1 MTPLGEILVAR
12 GDCSPERIA
21 EALDDQLVYDGRLG
35 TNLIE
40 VGAVTEERL
49 ARALSEQQG
58 VPATWGEIPVDHRAL
73 AFVPPSTARACQAV
87 PLHLERRYL
96 DVLVTEVRDPTRLD
110 ELAFALGKQVRPVL
124 VPEARLWQLMQRYY
138 GVPSPHRRA
147 RVRPRT
153 GGGVLASHQELL
165 AELQGPVGPPSR
177 AEPVRPAPGEA
188 APCAGGDD
196 RVVSDA
202 RILAEL
208 QDDAARR
215 YHTPGVPLS
224 LRKCGR

>member
-1 MTPLGEILVAR
+1 MVLLGDILVAR
-12 GDCSPERIA
+12 GDCSAQRIA

-35 TNLIE
+35 TNLVE
-40 VGAVTEERL
+40 LGAVTEAQL

-58 VPATWGEIPVDHRAL
+58 VPATWGAISVDQRAL
-73 AFVPPSTARACQAV
+73 AFVPAATARACQAV

-124 VPEARLWQLMQRYY
+124 VPEARLWELMRRYY
-138 GVPSPHRRA
+138 GVPSPLRRV

-153 GGGVLASHQELL
+153 GSVLASTQELL
-165 AELQGPVGPPSR
+165 AELQGQVG
-177 AEPVRPAPGEA
+177 RPAAPRRPRAA
-188 APCAGGDD
+188 APVDD
-196 RVVSDA
+196 PPRPDDDPVLSDA

-208 QDDAARR
+208 QVDAARR
-215 YHTPGVPLS
+215 YPTAGVPLS
-224 LRKCGR
+224 RRKGGR